1 VKVKDTAA
9 ITPPS
14 LDRIPLSPPG
24 AHHYHPVKARPDKGT
39 GCRCRANVN
48 RGSSRG
54 VQKRRE
60 AMDQGMTGGKSLAAF
75 AGFLMMESRFSD
87 DDPDKRASD
96 PALLER
102 RESAAHSHE
111 ASSSPTTSLRS
122 H

>member
-1 VKVKDTAA
+1 MKVKDTAA
-9 ITPPS
+9 ITPP
-14 LDRIPLSPPG
+14 LPRPDPVIAAWRTPLPPG
-24 AHHYHPVKARPDKGT
+24 QGKARQGDGLPMQSKREPGQQQ
-39 GCRCRANVN
+39 
-48 RGSSRG
+48 G

-87 DDPDKRASD
+87 DDHDKRASD

-111 ASSSPTTSLRS
+111 ANSSPTT
-122 H
+122 